1 MLYARARLIRA
12 LGGRISEVYMT
23 FGPFLF
29 ALVLVLIG
37 QVPLVIRLWLDHKER
52 VAPFR
57 KHLYERQVE
66 LFQELYSTLTDS
78 FVSLHHSL
86 SIAPPG
92 VPVAP
97 EHQELVT
104 STKAS
109 IGPANKKWSDALKQA
124 ELLLPAPL
132 VAATSEYDVAWARM
146 LAVTVGLRVLSET
159 ELREEWESLNELYNT
174 IVNLMRLSLGVDA
187 LSGQLL
193 SLTVKN

>member
-1 MLYARARLIRA
+1 
-12 LGGRISEVYMT
+12 
-23 FGPFLF
+23 
-29 ALVLVLIG
+29 
-37 QVPLVIRLWLDHKER
+37 VIRLWLDHKER

-66 LFQELYSTLTDS
+66 LFPELYRTLTDS

-92 VPVAP
+92 LAVAP
-97 EHQELVT
+97 EHQELVA

-109 IGPANKKWSDALKQA
+109 VGPANAEWSAALKKA

-132 VAATSEYDVAWARM
+132 VAATSEYDIAWARL
-146 LAVTVGLRVLSET
+146 LAVTVGFRVLSDA
-159 ELREEWESLNELYNT
+159 ELRKEWESLNGIYNT

-193 SLTVKN
+193 SLTVEKRAQMVIAKRTL